1 VRGSV
6 KIDELKNSGEGRNY
20 VCVVGAAMFL
30 NLPEEKKNVL
40 TEFCKLCALCA
51 RNRSSFIFLLL

>member
-1 VRGSV
+1 MSSRTP
-6 KIDELKNSGEGRNY
+6 GEGRNY

-40 TEFCKLCALCA
+40 TEF
-51 RNRSSFIFLLL
+51 